1 MMKMRVKKAIAL
13 LLAVLFTMAMGM
25 TALAADSPSA
35 SGVITGA
42 TGKDAAGREAEIIIS
57 STDMAAP
64 TEAQLRE
71 ILKGDFVEG
80 MKVAA
85 LVDVSVKNGDQLEW
99 PVTITFQVP
108 GVTEDS
114 QVAVIH
120 YTSGA
125 WENVTPV
132 TLGDGTV
139 TASFDSLSPVG
150 IVMKDVPG
158 TAGDEAVSP
167 KTGENSAAMLAG
179 GIAVLALAA
188 AYVLRKKAY

>member
-1 MMKMRVKKAIAL
+1 MMKMRVKKATAL

-25 TALAADSPSA
+25 TVLAADSPSA

-85 LVDVSVKNGDQLEW
+85 LVDVSVKNGDLLKW

-167 KTGENSAAMLAG
+167 KTGENSPAMLAG

>member
-1 MMKMRVKKAIAL
+1 MMKMRVKKATAL

-85 LVDVSVKNGDQLEW
+85 LVDVSVKNGDLLEW

-108 GVTEDS
+108 GVTGDS

-139 TASFDSLSPVG
+139 
-150 IVMKDVPG
+150 VPG